1 MKAKVEFKGIV
12 KGAFS
17 KYQSAGC
24 ETEAVM
30 CFEGS
35 SVEEACWGLALEEW
49 TFILKVNGK
58 RIKDVFAYIKRK
70 GLDVADYT
78 RPVEVV
84 A

>member
-17 KYQSAGC
+17 KYQAVGY
-24 ETEAVM
+24 EEAAVM
-30 CFEGS
+30 RFEGETI
-35 SVEEACWGLALEEW
+35 EETCWGLALEEW

-70 GLDVADYT
+70 GLDIADYT
-78 RPVEVV
+78 RPAEV
-84 A
+84 AL